1 MNKKIKLIKRTKILK
16 VHPRAQSLEIR
27 EFLIEGYKAGIVATA
42 GLIAFG
48 RGEAFDYLIG
58 EQTIRAARKAI
69 RAAAALILTAHHSI
83 ISVNGNVAVLVPK
96 QIAELAKIA
105 KADVEINI
113 FYRSKMRQRA
123 IKKMLQKAGVK
134 AVLGTDKST
143 QAKIPEIMSERRMVD
158 KRGILIA
165 DVVLVPLE
173 DGDRTE
179 ALVKMGKKVIAVD
192 LNPLSRTAQKASVTI
207 VDNITRVMPLLINQ
221 VRRFQNRKKA
231 FRQKIIRD
239 YNNKK
244 VLNEA
249 VAFINRR
256 LAHLASKTK

>member
-1 MNKKIKLIKRTKILK
+1 MNNKIKLIKRTKILK
-16 VHPRAQSLEIR
+16 GHPRAQSLETR

-58 EQTIRAARKAI
+58 EQTIKAARKAI
-69 RAAAALILTAHHSI
+69 RAAAALILTAHHPI

-113 FYRSKMRQRA
+113 FYRSKMRQRT
-123 IKKMLQKAGVK
+123 IKKILQKAGVK

-143 QAKIPEIMSERRMVD
+143 QAKIPEIMSERRTVD
-158 KRGILIA
+158 KRGLLIA

-221 VRRFQNRKKA
+221 VRRLQNRKRA
-231 FRQKIIRD
+231 FLLKIIRD

-249 VAFINRR
+249 VSFINRR
-256 LAHLASKTK
+256 LAHRASKTK